1 MQYSIEPTTR
11 KCVEGYEFLSFAR
24 NFSSKYRKKIIGCK
38 PKYSK
43 NCYQKDV
50 HIAEATG

>member
-24 NFSSKYRKKIIGCK
+24 NFSSKYRKKLSDASLDTLK
-38 PKYSK
+38 T
-43 NCYQKDV
+43 
-50 HIAEATG
+50 ATKRTFI